1 MFGHH
6 IAQTKF
12 GQHHA
17 VFVIRN
23 LGNDLSKSNVEMSFG
38 DQGTP
43 FDLAKAGFRTGVYV
57 NGNVPDEV
65 MVFVTG
71 SGQATVAAGYSGE
84 PTDVQSKLRDLSLQI
99 RFLSDNRYA
108 ITELGTGTELAV
120 RTWDTSQLEPTIEFQ
135 GLTLTLNHA
144 PNVGDVF
151 VIDGN
156 HDGIGNNQNML
167 AMADLAKKQISP
179 GKTIGD
185 LYTDQVNKVGN
196 IQQQAT
202 ITQQA
207 LDVVHDQAV
216 QARDKVS
223 GVSLDNEATDLIRFQ
238 QAYQAA
244 AKALQTATQLFDTI
258 VQLR

>member
-1 MFGHH
+1 
-6 IAQTKF
+6 
-12 GQHHA
+12 
-17 VFVIRN
+17 
-23 LGNDLSKSNVEMSFG
+23 LGADLSKSNVEMSFG
-38 DQGTP
+38 EKGNP

-57 NGNVPDEV
+57 NGDVPDDM

-71 SGQATVAAGYSGE
+71 PGQATVAAGYSGE
-84 PTDVQSKLRDLSLQI
+84 PVDVQSKLRNQSLEV
-99 RFLSDNRYA
+99 RFLSNNRYS
-108 ITELGTGTELAV
+108 IVERGTGTELAV
-120 RTWDTSQLEPTIEFQ
+120 RTWDTNQLEPTIQYQ

-207 LDVVHDQAV
+207 LNVVHEQAV

-258 VQLR
+258 VQMR